1 MFIFLTLFH
10 VNAEKGKHI
19 DRESRNTCD
28 TTITS
33 QVKSD
38 FSLLGRDDQCNR
50 KNGKEATEEHEK
62 LFIRP
67 PSVQSLPT
75 LSSSTTS
82 NSSITSF
89 VASNQ
94 TFTSSLSSSQRIQ
107 GDQSMYLISFSRF
120 IIVLFNRYL
129 QSYVHSRLN
138 S

>member
-1 MFIFLTLFH
+1 MPQKSSIHDPIYATKQI
-10 VNAEKGKHI
+10 VDKEREV
-19 DRESRNTCD
+19 DRESRNSCD

-38 FSLLGRDDQCNR
+38 LALLGQDGQYNR
-50 KNGKEATEEHEK
+50 KNEKEATEEQEK

-107 GDQSMYLISFSRF
+107 GDQSE
-120 IIVLFNRYL
+120 
-129 QSYVHSRLN
+129 
-138 S
+138 

>member
-1 MFIFLTLFH
+1 MNCYIRKKPFLFDLITEYSTSH
-10 VNAEKGKHI
+10 NIDKREEN
-19 DRESRNTCD
+19 DRESRNSCN

-38 FSLLGRDDQCNR
+38 LALLGQDGQCNR
-50 KNGKEATEEHEK
+50 KNGKEATEEQEK

-107 GDQSMYLISFSRF
+107 GD
-120 IIVLFNRYL
+120 
-129 QSYVHSRLN
+129 
-138 S
+138 

>member
-1 MFIFLTLFH
+1 M
-10 VNAEKGKHI
+10 
-19 DRESRNTCD
+19 
-28 TTITS
+28 
-33 QVKSD
+33 
-38 FSLLGRDDQCNR
+38 LGRDDQCNR

-107 GDQSMYLISFSRF
+107 GDQSLYLTPFWHLIIISDYICFKCNTIPNEILRKVIQKV
-120 IIVLFNRYL
+120 IISKYK
-129 QSYVHSRLN
+129 H
-138 S
+138 

>member
-1 MFIFLTLFH
+1 M
-10 VNAEKGKHI
+10 
-19 DRESRNTCD
+19 DRESRNSCD

-38 FSLLGRDDQCNR
+38 LALLGQDGQYNR
-50 KNGKEATEEHEK
+50 KNEKEATEEQEK

-75 LSSSTTS
+75 LSSTTS

-94 TFTSSLSSSQRIQ
+94 TFTSSLSSSQRLQ
-107 GDQSMYLISFSRF
+107 GDQS
-120 IIVLFNRYL
+120 
-129 QSYVHSRLN
+129 
-138 S
+138 

>member
-1 MFIFLTLFH
+1 MVDALLNMLKHWT
-10 VNAEKGKHI
+10 EKEREV
-19 DRESRNTCD
+19 DRESRNSCD

-33 QVKSD
+33 RVKSELA
-38 FSLLGRDDQCNR
+38 SLGQDDHQCNR
-50 KNGKEATEEHEK
+50 KNEKEATEEHEK

-94 TFTSSLSSSQRIQ
+94 TFTSSLSSSQRLQ
-107 GDQSMYLISFSRF
+107 GDQS
-120 IIVLFNRYL
+120 
-129 QSYVHSRLN
+129 
-138 S
+138 